1 MKEKKKEHSS
11 RLVGGAETA
20 SQADMTHGKAVA
32 GGPSEVTDC
41 GAGWAKLQLA
51 SQAAAG
57 GPSDRPHNPEFQHRE
72 IKPKTTN

>member
-1 MKEKKKEHSS
+1 MD
-11 RLVGGAETA
+11 
-20 SQADMTHGKAVA
+20 SQADMTRGKAVA

-57 GPSDRPHNPEFQHRE
+57 GQVTDH
-72 IKPKTTN
+72 TTQSSSTGK

>member
-1 MKEKKKEHSS
+1 MD
-11 RLVGGAETA
+11 
-20 SQADMTHGKAVA
+20 SQADMTRRKAVA
-32 GGPSEVTDC
+32 GEPSEVTDC
-41 GAGWAKLQLA
+41 GAGWAKLQPA